1 MQHFRFIL
9 LPLLMTSSVL
19 TGCVAYPVY
28 TSNPVV
34 VNPTPTYY
42 QPTVVV
48 SQPVYQPA
56 PPVVY
61 SPPVYYTPPAPVYP
75 VYVNPYRHSHGSVY
89 YNNSKV
95 SVGIRW

>member
-1 MQHFRFIL
+1 MA
-9 LPLLMTSSVL
+9 SSVL

-28 TSNPVV
+28 TSPYSVNPVV
-34 VNPTPTYY
+34 VAPP
-42 QPTVVV
+42 QPSTVVV
-48 SQPVYQPA
+48 TQPVYQPA
-56 PPVVY
+56 PRVIYTQPT
-61 SPPVYYTPPAPVYP
+61 PVYYTPPAPVYP